1 MARPGP
7 GPPLPDSPGRWLC
20 AFRHRVQNEA
30 GKAISPEDLGRRLG
44 RSGATVRRWEADQ
57 LAPNEAEISRI
68 AEVCGLTPLQTAFLS
83 EAFTRT
89 RVMPAPPEEEFRA
102 HMTPVLSGEYPAML
116 MDRLLFCRAWN
127 SYTDALGRG
136 TCGALANTAHPMVL
150 MLRAQPPNLGEGA
163 ERWEILRCGVRIF
176 WITTAALSHRP
187 EYAELV
193 RLLGQEPGFRELWLE
208 LARGEPPVVEP
219 LDFAYSLGGNGAQFR
234 VFQRRIVFP
243 PDYYLHEYVPDD
255 DLARERLEALRTE
268 GPPEVFFERD
278 AHWVRAPLSIGRE
291 PERRGPR
298 G

>member
-1 MARPGP
+1 VASPGP
-7 GPPLPDSPGRWLC
+7 EPPLPDSPGRWLC

-30 GKAISPEDLGRRLG
+30 GKSISPEDLGRRIG
-44 RSGATVRRWEADQ
+44 RSGATVRRREANQ
-57 LAPNEAEISRI
+57 LAPDEDEIGRI
-68 AEVCGLTPLQTAFLS
+68 AEALGLSPLQTAFLS

-136 TCGALANTAHPMVL
+136 TSGALANTPHPMVL
-150 MLRAQPPNLGEGA
+150 MFRDRLQALGEGA
-163 ERWEILRCGVRIF
+163 GRREVLRWGVRIF

-193 RLLGQEPGFRELWLE
+193 KLLGQEPGFRELWLE
-208 LARGEPPVVEP
+208 LACGEPPVAEP

-234 VFQRRIVFP
+234 VFQRRIVLP

-255 DLARERLEALRTE
+255 DLARERLAALRTE
-268 GPPEVFFERD
+268 GPPTVFFERD
-278 AHWVRAPLSIGRE
+278 PHWVRAPLSI
-291 PERRGPR
+291 RRGAR
-298 G
+298 A